1 MRLLIA
7 ISFFIL
13 CSEVNGQTD
22 KIKLITPGEHLG
34 FKLESFDKS
43 DRLAKL
49 SISQGEMWTALYMN
63 NGTFTTK
70 KEKLNWDTT
79 KNFTILSPSGKQPE
93 FYFQGLDDFVQKGE
107 AKTFNRS
114 DFKVRKP
121 LMWTLKG
128 ISFLILY
135 SKDENCTELISYKYG
150 VISTDSEFALFKGLN
165 SSQVDKLTLREA
177 NIVKLF
183 WTGDL
188 NGDGEPDFLL
198 GLKSH
203 HEVPTIELIISTKRN
218 GKIRWKRVARFT
230 EWS

>member
-1 MRLLIA
+1 M
-7 ISFFIL
+7 
-13 CSEVNGQTD
+13 VT
-22 KIKLITPGEHLG
+22 HLG

-114 DFKVRKP
+114 DFKVRKR
-121 LMWTLKG
+121 
-128 ISFLILY
+128 
-135 SKDENCTELISYKYG
+135 
-150 VISTDSEFALFKGLN
+150 FALVVCL
-165 SSQVDKLTLREA
+165 VE
-177 NIVKLF
+177 
-183 WTGDL
+183 
-188 NGDGEPDFLL
+188 L
-198 GLKSH
+198 G
-203 HEVPTIELIISTKRN
+203 V
-218 GKIRWKRVARFT
+218 
-230 EWS
+230 